1 MDEEHLL
8 EQLGLNKH
16 ESKIYLTLLRFGEAS
31 AVVIAKETSLHRRTV
46 YDELE
51 KLQKKG
57 LVNLKIKKFVQYF
70 APTSP
75 EKLKEILEEKQV
87 LLSYSLPKLLQQFKN
102 TEKKVSLHIFEGVE
116 GMKAV
121 LNDALRE
128 CVKDKDELLM
138 LGAGLK
144 TPEYIKYSFPHYVK
158 YLEKVKWRLIEPD
171 IKDIRK
177 EISIWGK
184 SFMDNCRFL
193 PEKFL
198 SPVGILVYTN
208 RTIIMLLEGEPII
221 IQIIG
226 SNYSKAFKNY
236 FEILWNVAK

>member
-1 MDEEHLL
+1 MNEEYLL

-16 ESKIYLTLLRFGEAS
+16 ESKIYLMLLRFGEAS
-31 AVVIAKETSLHRRTV
+31 AVTIAKETSLHRRTV
-46 YDELE
+46 YDEVE

-70 APTSP
+70 APTNP
-75 EKLKEILEEKQV
+75 EKLKEILDEKQT
-87 LLSYSLPKLLQQFKN
+87 LLNSSLPNLLRQFKN

-144 TPEYIKYSFPHYVK
+144 TPQYIKYAFPHYVK

-171 IKDIRK
+171 IKYVRK
-177 EISIWGK
+177 EMLTWGK
-184 SFMDNCRFL
+184 VFMKNCRFL

-198 SPVGILVYTN
+198 SPVGILVYTD
-208 RTIIMLLEGEPII
+208 RTIIMLLEGEPIL

-226 SNYSKAFKNY
+226 ANYSKAFRNY

>member
-1 MDEEHLL
+1 MDEECLF

-16 ESKIYLTLLRFGEAS
+16 ESKIYLVLLRFGEAS
-31 AVVIAKETSLHRRTV
+31 AVTIAKETSLHRRTV

-51 KLQKKG
+51 KLKKKG

-70 APTSP
+70 APSSP
-75 EKLKEILEEKQV
+75 EKFKEILEEKQI
-87 LLSYSLPKLLQQFKN
+87 LLNSSLPKLLQQFKN

-121 LNDALRE
+121 LNDALKE
-128 CVKDKDELLM
+128 CTKNKDELLM
-138 LGAGLK
+138 FGAGLK
-144 TPEYIKYSFPHYVK
+144 TPQYLKYSFPHYAK

-171 IKDIRK
+171 IKDIRN
-177 EISIWGK
+177 EISTWEK
-184 SFMDNCRFL
+184 SFMNNCRFL
-193 PEKFL
+193 PENYL

-208 RTIIMLLEGEPII
+208 RTIIMLLEGEPVI

-226 SNYSKAFKNY
+226 SKYSKAFRTY